1 MRILFAGTPA
11 TAATVLEGLMSSGHQ
26 VVAVLSREDSPLGRK
41 KVLTASP
48 VAELAA
54 LRGIPVIKAN
64 RVDSDTLLQ
73 ISKHNA
79 DLAIVVAYGVILR
92 DEALAFLPA
101 GWFNLHFS
109 LLPKWRGAAPV
120 QRALQNGDTDIGVTL
135 FKIDAGLDTGP
146 IVSKVPTTI
155 QPDENAGDLLAR
167 LALLGVSLL
176 NAELPALYSGTC
188 ALHAQT
194 GVPTLAPK
202 TSRSEARI
210 DFEQGAKKVSD
221 LIRAMNPEP
230 MAWCNFKE
238 EPMRILRARTFPTSD
253 GTNAVGVVTL
263 IGERVVVSCGHGT
276 ALELLEVQ
284 PSSRSAMTAKD
295 WLNGQSDQVE
305 LS

>member
-1 MRILFAGTPA
+1 
-11 TAATVLEGLMSSGHQ
+11 
-26 VVAVLSREDSPLGRK
+26 
-41 KVLTASP
+41 
-48 VAELAA
+48 
-54 LRGIPVIKAN
+54 
-64 RVDSDTLLQ
+64 
-73 ISKHNA
+73 
-79 DLAIVVAYGVILR
+79 
-92 DEALAFLPA
+92 
-101 GWFNLHFS
+101 
-109 LLPKWRGAAPV
+109 
-120 QRALQNGDTDIGVTL
+120 
-135 FKIDAGLDTGP
+135 
-146 IVSKVPTTI
+146 VPTTI

-188 ALHAQT
+188 ALSAQT

-210 DFEQGAKKVSD
+210 DFEQDAKKVSD

-230 MAWCNFKE
+230 MAWCIFKD

-263 IGERVVVSCGHGT
+263 VGERVVVSCGHGT